1 MCQLTQI
8 NARTYE
14 IPIQCA
20 WTDLQVHVGFWVAC
34 FPAMQPVLRRIPIDL
49 DPIWSS
55 IIEKT
60 TKSSYNSSSG
70 SRRRSIWRSKSQEL
84 LKMSRISE
92 RRLSERGFDEI
103 LPYDG
108 LPYDGTGPPILM
120 DPRLAVDEEKGIGW
134 SSNDFAMR
142 SHRNSPKGMTFL
154 TTADEDVSIEEERYT

>member
-1 MCQLTQI
+1 
-8 NARTYE
+8 
-14 IPIQCA
+14 
-20 WTDLQVHVGFWVAC
+20 
-34 FPAMQPVLRRIPIDL
+34 
-49 DPIWSS
+49 
-55 IIEKT
+55 
-60 TKSSYNSSSG
+60 
-70 SRRRSIWRSKSQEL
+70 
-84 LKMSRISE
+84 MSRISE

-142 SHRNSPKGMTFL
+142 SHGNSPKGMTFL